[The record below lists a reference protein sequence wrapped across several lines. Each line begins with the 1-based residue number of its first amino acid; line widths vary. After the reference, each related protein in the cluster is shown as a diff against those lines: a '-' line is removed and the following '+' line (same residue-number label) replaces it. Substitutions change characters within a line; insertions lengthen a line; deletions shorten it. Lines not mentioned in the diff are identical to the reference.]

1 LTGRKTLFKNYDWPV
16 SHELGI
22 LMPKN
27 TLFKIPADKRERLL
41 REAALLFA
49 ERGFNQADVAEL
61 ASRAGVAKGSIYN
74 YFENKEDLYLYV
86 CRDGIER
93 SRETVYGA
101 MDPEWDI
108 YRQVDHI
115 FRQGARFVRTY
126 PEYLILYVNIASA
139 GMERFSKLM
148 SLQVEKFTSDYL
160 KDLIRRD
167 MTRGLVRNDVDI
179 NGSAF
184 FINSLYIVFMT
195 SLVSSHFKI
204 RMREY
209 MEIEGEIDDGVIE
222 TQLRSIIV
230 MIDRLLRPVGTAQ

>member
-1 LTGRKTLFKNYDWPV
+1 
-16 SHELGI
+16 
-22 LMPKN
+22 MPKD

-49 ERGFNQADVAEL
+49 ERGFNQTDVAEV

-93 SRETVYGA
+93 SRNAVYGA
-101 MDPEWDI
+101 VDPEWDI
-108 YRQVDHI
+108 FRQVDHI

-126 PEYLILYVNIASA
+126 PEYLILYANIASA

-148 SLQVEKFTSDYL
+148 SLDVEKFTSDYL
-160 KDLIRRD
+160 KELIRRD
-167 MTRGLVRNDVDI
+167 MARGLVRSDVDV
-179 NGSAF
+179 NWSAF

-222 TQLRSIIV
+222 TQLRSMIL